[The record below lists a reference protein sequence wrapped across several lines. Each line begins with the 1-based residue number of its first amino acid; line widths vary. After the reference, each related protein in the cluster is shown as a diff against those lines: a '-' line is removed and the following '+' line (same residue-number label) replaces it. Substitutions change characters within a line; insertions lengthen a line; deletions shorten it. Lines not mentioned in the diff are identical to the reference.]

1 MLSEYILAQ
10 AAIIPAR
17 SLDSSATLGRMLSG
31 TIMNHSAMN
40 KHYLQGHI

>member
-10 AAIIPAR
+10 AAIIPAEAWIPPPPLR
-17 SLDSSATLGRMLSG
+17 RVLSG